1 MTAPTSQPGQRPVRR
16 PQELVLAATV
26 GLVLADSSI
35 VTLALPEILR
45 QFDTTVLGVSW
56 VLTAFNLVLAAAML
70 PAARFALRGNPAAAW
85 GLGLATFAAAS
96 LACALA
102 PSIAVL
108 IVARCVQALGGAAVI
123 AGAIEAIAGGRGS
136 HQLAAPVWGAAGM
149 IGLAIGPAVGGA
161 LTEVLS
167 WEAIFALQVPVV
179 LVLPVALRIARRHAI
194 ETGPEGR
201 LDLAPEVA
209 LGLLSAGL
217 TGALFLLVVMLTE
230 GWRHTPL
237 EAAVI
242 VSLMPLATL
251 ATSAVARR
259 RGALTAAGAV
269 LMAGGLAALGLVPE
283 ADWTWTLAPQALVGV
298 GLAMALPGLTER
310 ALAARDPR
318 GRRAAGTIAARHTG
332 IVIGLVLLTP
342 VFSAELDDQE
352 RAAERSG
359 TALLLDA
366 DLAPATKVE
375 LGAAIAERLERA
387 GGRLPR
393 LDPAF
398 RRVDAQ
404 PGSQRELERLE
415 ASMNEEIQ
423 KAATAAFSLSFLLAG
438 ALALAALVPIFW
450 RRPA

>member
-1 MTAPTSQPGQRPVRR
+1 MTAPTSERQIGPRSH
-16 PQELVLAATV
+16 ELVLAATV
-26 GLVLADSSI
+26 GLVLADSSV

-45 QFDTTVLGVSW
+45 RFDTSVLGVSW

-70 PAARFALRGNPAAAW
+70 PAARLVLRGNPAAAW
-85 GLGLATFAAAS
+85 GAGLVAFAAAS
-96 LACALA
+96 LACSLA
-102 PSIAVL
+102 PSIAAL
-108 IVARCVQALGGAAVI
+108 IAARCVQALGGAAVI
-123 AGAIEAIAGGRGS
+123 AGAIEVIAGGRGS
-136 HQLAAPVWGAAGM
+136 HQRAAPVWGVAGM
-149 IGLAIGPAVGGA
+149 IGLAVGPAVGGA
-161 LTEVLS
+161 LTELLS

-179 LVLPVALRIARRHAI
+179 LALPVVLRARPRHAI
-194 ETGPEGR
+194 EAGPEGR

-242 VSLMPLATL
+242 VSVMPVATL
-251 ATSAVARR
+251 ATRAVAHRL
-259 RGALTAAGAV
+259 GAVTAAGAV
-269 LMAGGLAALGLVPE
+269 LMAGGLAALGLIPE
-283 ADWTWTLAPQALVGV
+283 ASWTWTVAPQALVGI
-298 GLAMALPGLTER
+298 GIAMALPGLTER

-318 GRRAAGTIAARHTG
+318 GRRAAGTIAARHAG

-352 RAAERSG
+352 RAAEQSG

-366 DLAPATKVE
+366 DLAPATKIE
-375 LGAAIAERLERA
+375 LGAAIGERLERA

-398 RRVDAQ
+398 REVDAQ
-404 PGSQRELERLE
+404 PGSRQELQRLE
-415 ASMNEEIQ
+415 AGMNEEIE

-438 ALALAALVPIFW
+438 ALALLALVPIFW
-450 RRPA
+450 RRPV